1 MTIPMLALTA
11 LLVGCGGEEPPPP
24 ATPEAKPETAPPAPA
39 AKIDLSELKKQ
50 AEQVTLVPAPKE
62 MQKALDK
69 ANIKEALESL
79 VQERKIAFDAKD
91 ADVAA
96 VKTGLVLADTLLTV
110 RTAPPEKLAE
120 RMKAVKA
127 GMKAVKAGDD
137 IDKTIDSLIGDIQN
151 LGGGARDNLEQELEQ
166 MHAAVIPEIEY
177 EAGDQIVP
185 LIQAGAWLEGSNLL
199 AAAIIKANRPEVA
212 NDLLRQPAVCDYFLK
227 YVDMAGK
234 TKANEEVVG
243 QLRTTLEK
251 LKEIS
256 QKPSLSL
263 EDVQEVK
270 KQTDT
275 VLGML

>member
-1 MTIPMLALTA
+1 MSLSVLTLAA
-11 LLVGCGGEEPPPP
+11 LLVGCGGEEPKP
-24 ATPEAKPETAPPAPA
+24 AEPAAPVAAAPVAPA
-39 AKIDLSELKKQ
+39 AIDLTELKAS
-50 AEQVTLVPAPKE
+50 AEGITLVPAPME

-69 ANIKEALESL
+69 AKIADTLESL
-79 VQERKIAFDAKD
+79 VQERKLNLEAQDP
-91 ADVAA
+91 DVAA
-96 VKTGLVLADTLLTV
+96 VRTGVVLADTLLTV
-110 RTAPPEKLAE
+110 KSAPPEKLVE
-120 RMKAVKA
+120 RMKSVQKGMTTLKA
-127 GMKAVKAGDD
+127 GAD
-137 IDKTIDSLIGDIQN
+137 INATIDSLIGDIQN
-151 LGGGARDNLEQELEQ
+151 LGGGSRDEIVKQLDE
-166 MHAAVIPEIEY
+166 MHAAIIPEIEY
-177 EAGDQIVP
+177 EAGEQITP
-185 LIQAGAWLEGSNLL
+185 LIQAGSWLEGSNLL
-199 AAAIIKANRPEVA
+199 AAAILKANRPEVA

-256 QKPSLSL
+256 VKPTLSI

>member
-127 GMKAVKAGDD
+127 GDD

-199 AAAIIKANRPEVA
+199 A
-212 NDLLRQPAVCDYFLK
+212 
-227 YVDMAGK
+227 
-234 TKANEEVVG
+234 
-243 QLRTTLEK
+243 
-251 LKEIS
+251 
-256 QKPSLSL
+256 
-263 EDVQEVK
+263 
-270 KQTDT
+270 
-275 VLGML
+275 VLNAYGM

>member
-1 MTIPMLALTA
+1 MTVPMLALTA
-11 LLVGCGGEEPPPP
+11 LLVGCGGEEPPPAP
-24 ATPEAKPETAPPAPA
+24 TPEAKPAAPAPA
-39 AKIDLSELKKQ
+39 PVAKIDLTELKKQ

-96 VKTGLVLADTLLTV
+96 VKTGVVLADTLLTV
-110 RTAPPEKLAE
+110 RTAAPEKLAE
-120 RMKAVKA
+120 RMKAVKS

-199 AAAIIKANRPEVA
+199 SAAIIKAGRPEVA

-234 TKANEEVVG
+234 TKANEEVVA
-243 QLRTTLEK
+243 QLRSTLEK

-256 QKPSLSL
+256 LKPNLTI